1 MHGDKMERIQI
12 KKPGLFSKQ
21 VAADNRR
28 AEFDCK
34 NEVLLTNNSQSE
46 LACFLNRA
54 EQVKCTTCSSGML
67 STEGGVYYARMGSYT
82 KIT

>member
-1 MHGDKMERIQI
+1 MVTKYIT
-12 KKPGLFSKQ
+12 
-21 VAADNRR
+21 ADNRR
-28 AEFDCK
+28 TEFDCK

-54 EQVKCTTCSSGML
+54 DQVKRTNCSSDML
-67 STEGGVYYARMGSYT
+67 STEGGAYYARMGSYT